1 MARILHVVHAET
13 IKHVRVI
20 VDDLEAV
27 LEGGWL
33 SLDIATSNQEYL
45 VTGRLNVG
53 EVVLEGRLHVDGSA
67 EHLLFLHV
75 VLVDV
80 FGVALEHVY

>member
-1 MARILHVVHAET
+1 MSMARILHVVHAET

-45 VTGRLNVG
+45 VAGRLNVG
-53 EVVLEGRLHVDGSA
+53 EVVLEGRLHVN
-67 EHLLFLHV
+67 
-75 VLVDV
+75 
-80 FGVALEHVY
+80 

>member
-1 MARILHVVHAET
+1 MSMARILHVVHAET

-33 SLDIATSNQEYL
+33 SLDIATSN
-45 VTGRLNVG
+45 
-53 EVVLEGRLHVDGSA
+53 
-67 EHLLFLHV
+67 
-75 VLVDV
+75 
-80 FGVALEHVY
+80 